1 MNKSRKTSIAI
12 ISLAVIVLGAFAI
25 LFLFHGGVD
34 QSEVIIEKNIQ
45 EK

>member
-1 MNKSRKTSIAI
+1 MNKNRKLAVSIISIAVI
-12 ISLAVIVLGAFAI
+12 ILTAFAI

-34 QSEVIIEKNIQ
+34 QSAVITEKNVQ